1 MKKMVKAKGQEDKDG
16 REDHGRRQE
25 LECVLE
31 VFDELLRRIKG
42 RVPFEAL

>member
-1 MKKMVKAKGQEDKDG
+1 MEPGVMKKMVKAKGQEDKDG

-31 VFDELLRRIKG
+31 VFDELLR
-42 RVPFEAL
+42 VPFEP